1 MRSIFECT
9 RLVAISD
16 IGRKHS
22 PLPLLLSRYF
32 PKSVLYSSIY
42 GLIQGG
48 SAMRIKRGFVLREVA
63 GQNMVIATGEASK
76 DFHGMIKLN
85 NTGKEIWQGLQEGLS
100 ETDIAKGLQE
110 KYEIDEE
117 KALQDT
123 KEFIDKMLEM
133 GFVVNE

>member
-1 MRSIFECT
+1 MRIKYWRGDVT
-9 RLVAISD
+9 
-16 IGRKHS
+16 
-22 PLPLLLSRYF
+22 LLLSRYF
-32 PKSVLYSSIY
+32 HKSVLYSTIY

-48 SAMRIKRGFVLREVA
+48 SAMRIKKGFVLREVA

-100 ETDIAKGLQE
+100 ETDIAKGLQG

>member
-1 MRSIFECT
+1 
-9 RLVAISD
+9 
-16 IGRKHS
+16 
-22 PLPLLLSRYF
+22 
-32 PKSVLYSSIY
+32 
-42 GLIQGG
+42 
-48 SAMRIKRGFVLREVA
+48 MRIKRGFVLREVA

-85 NTGKEIWQGLQEGLS
+85 YTGKEIWQGLQEGLS